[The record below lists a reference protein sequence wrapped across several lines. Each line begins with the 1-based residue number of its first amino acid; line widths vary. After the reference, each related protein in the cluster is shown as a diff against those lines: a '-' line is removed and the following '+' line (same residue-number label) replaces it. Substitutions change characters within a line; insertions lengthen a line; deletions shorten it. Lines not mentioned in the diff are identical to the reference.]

1 MRFHGSVQVRAQADR
16 NAPGTAIRFDPARNT
31 FALGD
36 YLRPQG
42 SETAASL
49 LATVGLEGR
58 HRDGDLRWVVTADTG
73 ELRRERQHAVSAVCW
88 SDTTP
93 SGLARPGSRDCG
105 LFRFGRA
112 FRRVAVPVEETTLR
126 GAQVTSNGRP
136 FDEELRHTLLL
147 REAYASYR
155 FGRAGF
161 LTLTVG
167 RKRTIV
173 GDGYIHD
180 DYVTGVE
187 LDADVGA
194 IGPQWDLGAALVL
207 PTRGSLDEDTV
218 SPMVV
223 LRADYLFSLFDRAG
237 LFVAGLRERGDGL
250 GALYRGAMQERLVVV
265 ATENEP
271 GTLPHRRA
279 QQLLAASSAATFR
292 SDGALG
298 WVGTSGRL
306 TPARGH
312 RLAWTAALLGGR
324 IRSVDVGL
332 RQTLLAEDV
341 TLRGHLV
348 SLRWDVELARTL
360 GAGAS
365 FLLLSGDELP
375 RGTPDAGGGV
385 TPARGTYRA
394 FMGVSPYL
402 TETAIFF
409 GGGLSEGYADR
420 QVRSPGVNGRGVV
433 SPAVSLRWDP
443 RQEVA
448 ARARAAWLGA
458 SADGPFGGRVYGTE
472 VDFEVTW
479 EATRWLLLG
488 AEADVLFPG
497 DVFRGR
503 RPVTRGVLA
512 VDLRTP

>member
-1 MRFHGSVQVRAQADR
+1 MRY
-16 NAPGTAIRFDPARNT
+16 DPARGAM
-31 FALGD
+31 ALGD
-36 YLRPQG
+36 YLVPRG
-42 SETAASL
+42 REDAGSL
-49 LATVGLEGR
+49 LASLGLEAR
-58 HRDGDLRWVVTADTG
+58 LLRGDLRLVLTADTG
-73 ELRRERQHAVSAVCW
+73 ELRAERFHRTGAACW
-88 SDTTP
+88 SDATD
-93 SGLARPGSRDCG
+93 SGLAAPGSGDCS
-105 LFRFGRA
+105 LY
-112 FRRVAVPVEETTLR
+112 RRSRLVWSRVVVPVEETR
-126 GAQVTSNGRP
+126 REDDAQLTSNGRP
-136 FDEELRHTLLL
+136 FQEEVEQTLLL
-147 REAYASYR
+147 REAFARYR
-155 FGRAGF
+155 FGQAGF
-161 LTLTVG
+161 LSLTAG
-167 RKRTIV
+167 RRRV
-173 GDGYIHD
+173 VVADGYIHD
-180 DYVTGVE
+180 DYATAVE